1 MTFTLIKGHYYIVGY
16 SPDGDSLKFKADDPA
31 LWDRLASDNQARLVE
46 NLAADNGIV
55 MLRLQGVDAFETH
68 YSPENP
74 PAPADLKKAAS
85 KTLKKPEAGE
95 YKQPKYIALQATN
108 YLLGLLGIESVAWK
122 SWGRNSWVDKIT
134 VKDGKKTVEI
144 KEKYAD
150 AFPGY
155 IVTDDVEK
163 NGRPLAWVFPGT
175 TRSKDGAALTTEQ
188 LEKIVDQS
196 ANYRLL
202 ETGLVYPYFFMT
214 LPAKLRNKLMAAA
227 KTAQEAAAAQLKQY
241 AGKTLPPDLPNLWLY
256 DQTIRGINVDDLKNI
271 TDDYGLYPYLFRR
284 IIKHWYRTQME
295 RYWDA
300 LRQGKDDSP
309 AYDLRVN
316 FDRFF
321 DEGNPYVFVISDQDF
336 VRLDSI
342 VTLKG
347 NKLTFTRYPYD
358 LVFLS

>member
-1 MTFTLIKGHYYIVGY
+1 
-16 SPDGDSLKFKADDPA
+16 
-31 LWDRLASDNQARLVE
+31 
-46 NLAADNGIV
+46 
-55 MLRLQGVDAFETH
+55 
-68 YSPENP
+68 
-74 PAPADLKKAAS
+74 
-85 KTLKKPEAGE
+85 
-95 YKQPKYIALQATN
+95 
-108 YLLGLLGIESVAWK
+108 
-122 SWGRNSWVDKIT
+122 
-134 VKDGKKTVEI
+134 
-144 KEKYAD
+144 
-150 AFPGY
+150 
-155 IVTDDVEK
+155 
-163 NGRPLAWVFPGT
+163 
-175 TRSKDGAALTTEQ
+175 
-188 LEKIVDQS
+188 
-196 ANYRLL
+196 
-202 ETGLVYPYFFMT
+202 
-214 LPAKLRNKLMAAA
+214 
-227 KTAQEAAAAQLKQY
+227 
-241 AGKTLPPDLPNLWLY
+241 PNLWLY

-321 DEGNPYVFVISDQDF
+321 EEGNPYVFVISDQDF